1 MTQIPHAEQLG
12 KARTAADFVAVIA
25 LLDTALN
32 DAIACKQELQQA
44 EDRAI
49 FGEGDLAAA
58 RAALDDCNDAIA
70 LVERTIEAADK
81 RRIAVARSEARV
93 DIEALGAEIRTKA
106 ASLGERWKSV
116 HELIEQLRHELF
128 AADALSR
135 AISAANGRFD
145 AEGAVDLKV
154 NLTTIRR
161 TAMAGPRATAPT
173 RLSRPAIQAD
183 RLLLSFLSPGGVLD
197 RRPAIGAPV
206 DGIKSRFIP
215 AGERG

>member
-1 MTQIPHAEQLG
+1 MTPTHAEDLG
-12 KARTAADFVAVIA
+12 RARTAADFAAIRA
-25 LLDTALN
+25 LLDTDLN
-32 DAIACKQELQQA
+32 NAIARKQELQQA

-70 LVERTIEAADK
+70 LIEQTIEAADK
-81 RRIAVARSEARV
+81 RRIAAARSEARV

-106 ASLGERWKSV
+106 ASLGERWRSV
-116 HELIEQLRHELF
+116 HELIEQLRQELF

-135 AISAANGRFD
+135 AVATANGILD
-145 AEGAVDLKV
+145 ADGAVDLKV

-197 RRPAIGAPV
+197 RRSAIGAPV
-206 DGIKSRFIP
+206 DGIKSKFIP

>member
-1 MTQIPHAEQLG
+1 MTPTHAEDLG
-12 KARTAADFVAVIA
+12 RARTAADFAAIRA
-25 LLDTALN
+25 LLDTDLN
-32 DAIACKQELQQA
+32 NAIARKQELQQA

-70 LVERTIEAADK
+70 LIEQTIEAADK
-81 RRIAVARSEARV
+81 RRIAAARSEARV

-106 ASLGERWKSV
+106 ASLGERWRSV
-116 HELIEQLRHELF
+116 HELIEQLRQELF

-135 AISAANGRFD
+135 AVTAANGLFD
-145 AEGAVDLKV
+145 ADGAVDLKV

-161 TAMAGPRATAPT
+161 TAMAGPRAAPPS

-183 RLLLSFLSPGGVLD
+183 RLLLSFLCPGGVLD

-206 DGIKSRFIP
+206 DGINSKFIP

>member
-1 MTQIPHAEQLG
+1 MTQIPHAEDLG
-12 KARTAADFVAVIA
+12 KARTAADFAAIRA
-25 LLDTALN
+25 LLDTDLN
-32 DAIACKQELQQA
+32 NAIACKQELQQA

-49 FGEGDLAAA
+49 FGKGDLAAA

-70 LVERTIEAADK
+70 LIEQTIEAADK
-81 RRIAVARSEARV
+81 RRIAAARNEARV
-93 DIEALGAEIRTKA
+93 DIEALGAEIQTKA

-116 HELIEQLRHELF
+116 HELIEQLRQELF

-135 AISAANGRFD
+135 AVIVANGHFD
-145 AEGAVDLKV
+145 ADGAAGVRV

-161 TAMAGPRATAPT
+161 TAMAGPRAAAPS

-206 DGIKSRFIP
+206 DGIKSKFIP

>member
-32 DAIACKQELQQA
+32 DAIARKQELQQA

-49 FGEGDLAAA
+49 FGDGDLAAA

-70 LVERTIEAADK
+70 LVERTIETADK
-81 RRIAVARSEARV
+81 RRIASARSEARI

-116 HELIEQLRHELF
+116 HELIEQLRQELF

-135 AISAANGRFD
+135 AVIAANGLFD
-145 AEGAVDLKV
+145 ADGAVGLKV

-161 TAMAGPRATAPT
+161 TAMAGLRAAAPS

-206 DGIKSRFIP
+206 DGIKSKFIP

>member
-1 MTQIPHAEQLG
+1 MTPTHAEDLG
-12 KARTAADFVAVIA
+12 RARTAADFAAIRA
-25 LLDTALN
+25 LLDTDLN
-32 DAIACKQELQQA
+32 NAIARKQELQQA

-49 FGEGDLAAA
+49 FGKGDLAAA

-70 LVERTIEAADK
+70 LIEQTIEAADK
-81 RRIAVARSEARV
+81 RRIAAARNEARV
-93 DIEALGAEIRTKA
+93 DIEALGAAIRTKA

-116 HELIEQLRHELF
+116 HELIEQLRQELF

-135 AISAANGRFD
+135 AIIAANGLFD
-145 AEGAVDLKV
+145 ADGAVGLKV

-161 TAMAGPRATAPT
+161 TAMAGPRAVAPS

-206 DGIKSRFIP
+206 DGIKSKFIP